1 MFMRLCGRGNSWFLE
16 RGKDSIVQGQRL
28 GFFATL
34 GEERKVHGEYRF
46 MGDKFVYASTRL

>member
-1 MFMRLCGRGNSWFLE
+1 MVMRLCGRGNSWFLE
-16 RGKDSIVQGQRL
+16 RGKDSIVKGQRL

-34 GEERKVHGEYRF
+34 GEERKVHGGYRF